1 MHLCCARCSTAS
13 ATTALQLLL
22 STTAMMM
29 MMMMMMQQPAAL
41 ALDNGLCITPPM
53 GYNVCHCC
61 TLSLLVEQLM
71 MTTME

>member
-22 STTAMMM
+22 STTAMM

>member
-1 MHLCCARCSTAS
+1 
-13 ATTALQLLL
+13 
-22 STTAMMM
+22 MM